1 MRGSTLLYFQ
11 NVTFPKFFYVLIMR
25 EKIGDF
31 SEFKAYC
38 FIQRFVWRERRE
50 REKKFSTEFEAYF
63 LENVSL
69 GS

>member
-1 MRGSTLLYFQ
+1 MIYCAVLQALWYAAYETSAYMRGSTLLYFQ

-38 FIQRFVWRERRE
+38 FIQRFV
-50 REKKFSTEFEAYF
+50 
-63 LENVSL
+63 
-69 GS
+69 